1 MNTNL
6 IRLFLCETKGKQVD
20 YAKVADRAVRAGY
33 IVEPEAATVDVMKFL
48 DEQTINPNATFYKQ
62 WEDILSR
69 TRLELAI
76 DQIRH
81 YASTY
86 GSIEP
91 EKAVGA
97 VLVAG
102 KESLNVEYNCEG
114 NGWIP
119 NDNPIVM
126 PFKQFKVIKA
136 VTEDEV
142 KEKILDL
149 FRSGAALKSD
159 TINVCV
165 DFLKTNGFLKS
176 LNTDEIKNK
185 EAQATIACMTKCYPT
200 DEFGLLRCIVYTFTG
215 KTTLIKDRAS
225 IHTIEGKNGFTPK
238 DKFDF
243 AILSDKQLTNLSRI
257 FYRYKPLFLAMKG
270 YYDNAKY
277 INKLRRLATKNH
289 TPLKKG
295 FWEDCFNT
303 SKKDTIQLLNE
314 AKANVGSLNNFR
326 KVQLMQSIMER
337 LNGRNMDG
345 KMYII
350 RNGKMFIREGY
361 QPKTNMVYLMDLYN
375 VIKTSLVE
383 SLKAKATT
391 IMLPKGLHLTCPTS
405 EKNFIGNY
413 PVGSSVDFSDSD
425 NVIGIYWR
433 NEWGTRDFDLHV
445 ITEDGKQYGWNEA
458 FRSRDQDI
466 IYSGDMTNANPEA
479 AELFYFKAGM
489 PDGYINVNKYNGEDK
504 SKLRLFVAKE
514 NMVDKLAKAYCQ
526 NDPRSCPRYSSRKLK
541 EYMVDPNNIV
551 AEAMMDMNDTSQK
564 TLAYIHDNRLYLLA
578 LQSGNGRV
586 STRTNQDIIQQANK
600 VKMDSF
606 IDLLP
611 ILEEAGFKVVYEG
624 HTEAVQEAKEE
635 VTKVDV
641 TGLSVEE
648 AVAKVKAEYDKTEV
662 ENAKKDETVEVGIDL
677 TNPTPDVLLKL
688 FA

>member
-1 MNTNL
+1 MNVNL
-6 IRLFLCETKGKQVD
+6 IRLFNCEVKGKQVD

-48 DEQTINPNATFYKQ
+48 SEQTINPNATFYKQ
-62 WEDILSR
+62 WEDILSK

-86 GSIEP
+86 GTIEP
-91 EKAVGA
+91 EKAAGA
-97 VLVAG
+97 LLVAG
-102 KESLNVEYNCEG
+102 NGTLNVEFNCEG
-114 NGWIP
+114 NGWVP

-159 TINVCV
+159 TINICV
-165 DFLKTNGFLKS
+165 GFLKDNGFLKS

-185 EAQATIACMTKCYPT
+185 EAQATIACMTGRYPS
-200 DEFGLLRCIVYTFTG
+200 DEFGLLRCIAYTFTG
-215 KTTLIKDRAS
+215 KTSLIKDRATIYS
-225 IHTIEGKNGFTPK
+225 IEGKNGFAPK
-238 DKFDF
+238 EKFDL
-243 AILSDKQLTNLSRI
+243 AVLSDKQLSNLSRI
-257 FYRYKPLFLAMKG
+257 FYRYKPIFLAMKG

-277 INKLRRLATKNH
+277 VNKLRRLATKNH

-314 AKANVGSLNNFR
+314 ARAKVSELNNFK

-337 LNGRNMDG
+337 LNGRNMSG
-345 KMYII
+345 KMYVI

-361 QPKTNMVYLMDLYN
+361 QPKTNQVYLMDLYN

-391 IMLPKGLHLTCPTS
+391 YVAPKGLHLACPTS

-413 PVGSSVDFSDSD
+413 PMGTSVDFSDSD
-425 NVIGIYWR
+425 NVIGVYWR
-433 NEWGTRDFDLHV
+433 NEWGARDIDLHV
-445 ITEDGKQYGWNEA
+445 VTEDGKQYGWNEA
-458 FRSRDQDI
+458 YKSRDQKI

-479 AELFYFKAGM
+479 AELFYFKAGI
-489 PDGYINVNKYNGEDK
+489 PDGFVNVNKFNGDNNT
-504 SKLRLFVAKE
+504 KLRLFVAKE
-514 NMVDKLAKAYCQ
+514 NMVDKLSKSARANTSGYA
-526 NDPRSCPRYSSRKLK
+526 RFSERKF
-541 EYMVDPNNIV
+541 ESYMCDPNNIV
-551 AEAMMDMNDTSQK
+551 AEAMMDFSDCSQK
-564 TLAYIHDNRLYLLA
+564 TIAYIHDNRLYIMA

-600 VKMDSF
+600 VKADSY
-606 IDLLP
+606 IDLFS
-611 ILEEAGFKVVYEG
+611 ILDEAGFKRVEG
-624 HTEAVQEAKEE
+624 HTEAIQEAKEE

-648 AVAKVKAEYDKTEV
+648 AVAKVKAEYDKTEEV
-662 ENAKKDETVEVGIDL
+662 NAKKDETVEVGLDL
-677 TNPTPDVLLKL
+677 SNPTPDVLLKL
-688 FA
+688 FS

>member
-48 DEQTINPNATFYKQ
+48 SEQTLNPNATFYKQ

-86 GSIEP
+86 GSADP
-91 EKAVGA
+91 EKVAGA

-102 KESLNVEYNCEG
+102 KESLNIEYNCEG
-114 NGWIP
+114 NGWVP

-149 FRSGAALKSD
+149 FRSGSALKSD

-165 DFLKTNGFLKS
+165 SFLKKNGYLRS

-215 KTTLIKDRAS
+215 KTALIKDHS
-225 IHTIEGKNGFTPK
+225 TIYTIEGKNGFSPV

-243 AILSDKQLTNLSRI
+243 AILSNKQLTNLSRI

-270 YYDNAKY
+270 YYDNSKY
-277 INKLRRLATKNH
+277 INKLRRLAEKNH

-303 SKKDTIQLLNE
+303 SKRDTKQLLNE
-314 AKANVGSLNNFR
+314 ARSKTGELNNFR

-345 KMYII
+345 KMYVI
-350 RNGKMFIREGY
+350 RNGKMFVRDGY
-361 QPKTNMVYLMDLYN
+361 RPKTNQAYLMDLYN

-391 IMLPKGLHLTCPTS
+391 FAVPKGLHLTCPTS

-413 PVGSSVDFSDSD
+413 PMGTSVDFSDSD

-445 ITEDGKQYGWNEA
+445 VTEDGHQYGWNEA
-458 FRSRDQDI
+458 FRSKDQDI
-466 IYSGDMTNANPEA
+466 IYSGDMTNADPEA
-479 AELFYFKAGM
+479 AEMFYFKKSM
-489 PDGYINVNKYNGEDK
+489 PDGFVNVNKYNGEDN

-514 NMVDKLAKAYCQ
+514 NLVGKLSSGKK
-526 NDPRSCPRYSSRKLK
+526 DSWRYSERELK

-551 AEAMMDMNDTSQK
+551 AEAMMDFSNCSQK
-564 TLAYIHDNRLYLLA
+564 TIAYIHDNRLYIMA

-586 STRTNQDIIQQANK
+586 STRTNQNIIQQANK
-600 VKMDSF
+600 VKADSY
-606 IDLLP
+606 IDLVS
-611 ILEEAGFKVVYEG
+611 ILEEAGFERVVEG
-624 HTEAVQEAKEE
+624 HTDAIVEAKEK

-648 AVAKVKAEYDKTEV
+648 AVAKVKAEYDKAEV
-662 ENAKKDETVEVGIDL
+662 ENTKKDEVVEVGLDL
-677 TNPTPDVLLKL
+677 TNPTPDALLKL
-688 FA
+688 FS

>member
-1 MNTNL
+1 MNVNL

-48 DEQTINPNATFYKQ
+48 NEQTLNPNATFYKQ

-86 GSIEP
+86 GSADP
-91 EKAVGA
+91 EKVAGA

-102 KESLNVEYNCEG
+102 KESLDIEYNCEG
-114 NGWIP
+114 NGWVP

-149 FRSGAALKSD
+149 FRSGSALKSD

-165 DFLKTNGFLKS
+165 SFLKENGFLKS
-176 LNTDEIKNK
+176 LDTDEIKNK
-185 EAQATIACMTKCYPT
+185 EAQATIACMTKRYPT

-215 KTTLIKDRAS
+215 KTSLIKDKSS
-225 IHTIEGKNGFTPK
+225 IYTIEGKNGFAPV

-270 YYDNAKY
+270 YYDNSKY
-277 INKLRRLATKNH
+277 INKLRRLAEKNH

-337 LNGRNMDG
+337 LNGRYMDG
-345 KMYII
+345 KMYVI
-350 RNGKMFIREGY
+350 RNGKMFVREGY
-361 QPKTNMVYLMDLYN
+361 QPKTNQVYLMQLYGI
-375 VIKTSLVE
+375 IKDALVE

-391 IMLPKGLHLTCPTS
+391 FAVPKGLHLTCPTS

-413 PVGSSVDFSDSD
+413 PMGTSVDFSNSD

-433 NEWGTRDFDLHV
+433 NEWGARDLDLHV
-445 ITEDGKQYGWNEA
+445 VTEDGKQYGWNES
-458 FRSRDQDI
+458 FRSKDQDI
-466 IYSGDMTNANPEA
+466 IYSGDMTNADPEA
-479 AELFYFKAGM
+479 AEMFYFKKSM
-489 PDGYINVNKYNGEDK
+489 PDGFVNVNKYNGGNAT
-504 SKLRLFVAKE
+504 KLRLFVAKE
-514 NMVDKLAKAYCQ
+514 NIVNKLASGKVDAWGYG
-526 NDPRSCPRYSSRKLK
+526 RYSERKLK
-541 EYMVDPNNIV
+541 DYMVDPNNIV
-551 AEAMMDMNDTSQK
+551 AEAMMDFSNCSQK
-564 TLAYIHDNRLYLLA
+564 TIAYIHDNRLYIMA
-578 LQSGNGRV
+578 LQSGEGRV

-600 VKMDSF
+600 VKADSY
-606 IDLLP
+606 IDLVS
-611 ILEEAGFKVVYEG
+611 ILEEAGFKRIVEG
-624 HTEAVQEAKEE
+624 HTDAVAEAKAE
-635 VTKVDV
+635 VAKVDV
-641 TGLSVEE
+641 AGLSMDE
-648 AVAKVKAEYDKTEV
+648 AVAKVKAEYEKVES
-662 ENAKKDETVEVGIDL
+662 ENAKKDEVVEVGLDL
-677 TNPTPDVLLKL
+677 TNPTPDALLKL
-688 FA
+688 FS

>member
-1 MNTNL
+1 M
-6 IRLFLCETKGKQVD
+6 
-20 YAKVADRAVRAGY
+20 
-33 IVEPEAATVDVMKFL
+33 
-48 DEQTINPNATFYKQ
+48 
-62 WEDILSR
+62 
-69 TRLELAI
+69 
-76 DQIRH
+76 
-81 YASTY
+81 
-86 GSIEP
+86 
-91 EKAVGA
+91 
-97 VLVAG
+97 
-102 KESLNVEYNCEG
+102 
-114 NGWIP
+114 
-119 NDNPIVM
+119 
-126 PFKQFKVIKA
+126 
-136 VTEDEV
+136 
-142 KEKILDL
+142 
-149 FRSGAALKSD
+149 
-159 TINVCV
+159 
-165 DFLKTNGFLKS
+165 
-176 LNTDEIKNK
+176 
-185 EAQATIACMTKCYPT
+185 
-200 DEFGLLRCIVYTFTG
+200 
-215 KTTLIKDRAS
+215 
-225 IHTIEGKNGFTPK
+225 
-238 DKFDF
+238 
-243 AILSDKQLTNLSRI
+243 
-257 FYRYKPLFLAMKG
+257 
-270 YYDNAKY
+270 
-277 INKLRRLATKNH
+277 
-289 TPLKKG
+289 KKG

-314 AKANVGSLNNFR
+314 ARAKTSELNNFR

-361 QPKTNMVYLMDLYN
+361 QPKTNIVYLMDLYN
-375 VIKTSLVE
+375 IIKTSPVE

-433 NEWGTRDFDLHV
+433 NEWGAHDFDLHV
-445 ITEDGKQYGWNEA
+445 ITEDGKQYGWNKS
-458 FRSRDQDI
+458 FKSRDQNI

-479 AELFYFKAGM
+479 TELFYFKAGM
-489 PDGYINVNKYNGEDK
+489 PDGYVNVNKYNGDDK

-526 NDPRSCPRYSSRKLK
+526 NDPWSYPRHSSRKLE

-606 IDLLP
+606 IDLLL

-624 HTEAVQEAKEE
+624 HTEATQETKEE
-635 VTKVDV
+635 VTNVDV
-641 TGLSVEE
+641 AGLSVEE
-648 AVAKVKAEYDKTEV
+648 AVVKVKAEYDKVEV

>member
-48 DEQTINPNATFYKQ
+48 SEQTLNPNATFYKQ

-86 GSIEP
+86 GSADP
-91 EKAVGA
+91 EKVAGA

-102 KESLNVEYNCEG
+102 KESLNIEYNCEG
-114 NGWIP
+114 NGWVP

-149 FRSGAALKSD
+149 FRSGSALKSD

-165 DFLKTNGFLKS
+165 SFLKENGYLRS

-185 EAQATIACMTKCYPT
+185 EAQATIACMTKNYPT

-215 KTTLIKDRAS
+215 KTSLIKDRS
-225 IHTIEGKNGFTPK
+225 TIYTIEGKNGFSPV

-243 AILSDKQLTNLSRI
+243 AILSNKQLTNLSRI

-270 YYDNAKY
+270 YYDNSKY
-277 INKLRRLATKNH
+277 INKLRRLAEKNH

-303 SKKDTIQLLNE
+303 SKRDTKQLLNE
-314 AKANVGSLNNFR
+314 ARSKTGELNNFR

-345 KMYII
+345 KMYVI
-350 RNGKMFIREGY
+350 RNGKMFVRDGY
-361 QPKTNMVYLMDLYN
+361 QPKTNQAYLMDLYN

-391 IMLPKGLHLTCPTS
+391 FAVPKGLHLTCPTS

-413 PVGSSVDFSDSD
+413 PMGTSVDFSDSD

-445 ITEDGKQYGWNEA
+445 VTEDGQQYGWNEA
-458 FRSRDQDI
+458 FRSKDQDI
-466 IYSGDMTNANPEA
+466 IYSGDMTNADPEA
-479 AELFYFKAGM
+479 AEMFYFKKSM
-489 PDGYINVNKYNGEDK
+489 PDGFVNVNKYNGEDN

-514 NMVDKLAKAYCQ
+514 NIVGKLSSGKK
-526 NDPRSCPRYSSRKLK
+526 DSWRYSERELK

-551 AEAMMDMNDTSQK
+551 AEAMMDFSNCSQK
-564 TLAYIHDNRLYLLA
+564 TIAYIHDNRLYIMA

-586 STRTNQDIIQQANK
+586 STRTNQNIIQQANK
-600 VKMDSF
+600 VKADSY
-606 IDLLP
+606 IDLVS
-611 ILEEAGFKVVYEG
+611 ILEEAGFERVVEG
-624 HTEAVQEAKEE
+624 HTDAIVEAKKE
-635 VTKVDV
+635 VKEVDV
-641 TGLSVEE
+641 TGLTAEE
-648 AVAKVKAEYDKTEV
+648 AVAKVKAEYEKVDAA
-662 ENAKKDETVEVGIDL
+662 NAKKDEVVEVGLDL
-677 TNPTPDVLLKL
+677 TNPTPDALLKL
-688 FA
+688 FS

>member
-1 MNTNL
+1 MNVNL

-48 DEQTINPNATFYKQ
+48 NEQTLNPNATFYKQ

-86 GSIEP
+86 GSADP
-91 EKAVGA
+91 EKVAGA

-102 KESLNVEYNCEG
+102 KESLDIEYNCEG
-114 NGWIP
+114 NGWVP

-149 FRSGAALKSD
+149 FRSGSALKSD

-165 DFLKTNGFLKS
+165 SFLKENGFLKS
-176 LNTDEIKNK
+176 LDTDEIKNK
-185 EAQATIACMTKCYPT
+185 EAQATIACMTKRYPT

-215 KTTLIKDRAS
+215 KTSLIKDKSS
-225 IHTIEGKNGFTPK
+225 IYTIEGKNGFAPV

-270 YYDNAKY
+270 YYDNSKY
-277 INKLRRLATKNH
+277 INKLRRLAEKNH

-314 AKANVGSLNNFR
+314 AKANVGNLNNFR

-337 LNGRNMDG
+337 LNGRYMDG
-345 KMYII
+345 KMYVI
-350 RNGKMFIREGY
+350 RNGKMFVREGY
-361 QPKTNMVYLMDLYN
+361 QPKTNQVYLMQLYGI
-375 VIKTSLVE
+375 IKDALVE

-391 IMLPKGLHLTCPTS
+391 FAVPKGLHLTCPTS

-413 PVGSSVDFSDSD
+413 PMGTSVDFSNSD

-433 NEWGTRDFDLHV
+433 NEWGARDLDLHV
-445 ITEDGKQYGWNEA
+445 VTEDGKQYGWNES
-458 FRSRDQDI
+458 FRSKDQDI
-466 IYSGDMTNANPEA
+466 IYSGDMTNADPEA
-479 AELFYFKAGM
+479 AEMFYFKKSM
-489 PDGYINVNKYNGEDK
+489 PDGFVNVNKYNGGNAT
-504 SKLRLFVAKE
+504 KLRLFVAKE
-514 NMVDKLAKAYCQ
+514 NIVNKLASGKVDAWGYG
-526 NDPRSCPRYSSRKLK
+526 RYSERKLK
-541 EYMVDPNNIV
+541 DYMVDPNNIV
-551 AEAMMDMNDTSQK
+551 AEAMIDFSNCSQK
-564 TLAYIHDNRLYLLA
+564 TIAYIHDNRLYIMA
-578 LQSGNGRV
+578 LQSGEGRV

-600 VKMDSF
+600 VKADSY
-606 IDLLP
+606 IDLVS
-611 ILEEAGFKVVYEG
+611 ILEEAGFKRIVEG
-624 HTEAVQEAKEE
+624 HTDAVAEAKAE
-635 VTKVDV
+635 VAKVDV
-641 TGLSVEE
+641 AGLSMDE
-648 AVAKVKAEYDKTEV
+648 AVAKVKAEYEKVES
-662 ENAKKDETVEVGIDL
+662 ENAKKDEVVEVGLDL
-677 TNPTPDVLLKL
+677 TNPTPDALLKL
-688 FA
+688 FS